1 MLHTIMISIHL
12 KYSQK
17 KLNIVVCLFAGPT
30 GTVRRE
36 SRCEAENIASAENDR
51 RLTFSGV
58 LK

>member
-12 KYSQK
+12 KYYK
-17 KLNIVVCLFAGPT
+17 KSLISLSVCRAHWNGEAR
-30 GTVRRE
+30 VQM
-36 SRCEAENIASAENDR
+36 CEAENDVASAEND